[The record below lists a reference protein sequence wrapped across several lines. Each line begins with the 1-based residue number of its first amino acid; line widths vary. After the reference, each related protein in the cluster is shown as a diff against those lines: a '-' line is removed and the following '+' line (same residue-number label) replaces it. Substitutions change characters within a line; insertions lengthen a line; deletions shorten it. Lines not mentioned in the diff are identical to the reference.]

1 MTHQKR
7 LAAPR
12 SWTVPRKTHVW
23 AISPRPGPHARERSM
38 PLGLF
43 LRDVLRLGETRREIQ
58 QMLHAGR
65 VLVNGLPCRDV
76 RRPVGFFDVL
86 SLPALGKHYVVVP
99 DGRARLRLREVPA
112 ETARTKLSRVA
123 GKTVVTGGK
132 VQLHLFDGTN
142 LLGAQGF
149 KSGDGLVLSLP
160 DRKVVRHYPLKPG
173 TRVFIAGGAR
183 SGALG
188 NLEEVRTMRGSAPD
202 VVRISGVAGHE
213 GPLDTIENY
222 VFPVGP
228 EEEKFLVLPAA
239 AGEVKGS
246 LGFSRRTTP
255 LPAEEEHG
263 N

>member
-12 SWTVPRKTHVW
+12 SWTIPRKTHVW
-23 AISPRPGPHARERSM
+23 ALSPRPGPHAHARSM

-43 LRDVLRLGETRREIQ
+43 LRDVLHVAETRREVQ

-65 VLVNGLPCRDV
+65 VLVNGRPCKDPRL
-76 RRPVGFFDVL
+76 PVGFFDVLSLVGGEDRRRSREVL

-112 ETARTKLSRVA
+112 KRAGTKLSRVS
-123 GKTVVTGGK
+123 GKTVVEEGK
-132 VQLHLFDGTN
+132 VQLHLYDGTN
-142 LLGAQGF
+142 LLGSHDYR
-149 KSGDGLVLSLP
+149 SGDGLVLSLP
-160 DRKVVRHYPLKPG
+160 DRKILRHYPRKSG
-173 TRVFIAGGAR
+173 VRVFIAGGAR

-213 GPLDTIENY
+213 GPLETIENY
-222 VFPVGP
+222 VFPIGP
-228 EEEKFLVLPAA
+228 EEEEFLKPE
-239 AGEVKGS
+239 AGG
-246 LGFSRRTTP
+246 
-255 LPAEEEHG
+255 HG

>member
-43 LRDVLRLGETRREIQ
+43 LRDVLHLGETRRELQ
-58 QMLHAGR
+58 HMLQGGR

-86 SLPALGKHYVVVP
+86 SLGEGEDPRRSREVLSLPAPGRHYVVVP
-99 DGRARLRLREVPA
+99 DRRARLRLREVPA
-112 ETARTKLSRVA
+112 EMARTKLSRVA

-132 VQLHLFDGTN
+132 AQLHLFDGTN
-142 LLGAQGF
+142 LQGQEGF

-160 DRKVVRHYPLKPG
+160 DRSVVRHYPLKPG

-213 GPLDTIENY
+213 GPLETIEDY

-228 EEEKFLVLPAA
+228 EEEGFLK
-239 AGEVKGS
+239 AG
-246 LGFSRRTTP
+246 
-255 LPAEEEHG
+255 EEEHG
-263 N
+263 D